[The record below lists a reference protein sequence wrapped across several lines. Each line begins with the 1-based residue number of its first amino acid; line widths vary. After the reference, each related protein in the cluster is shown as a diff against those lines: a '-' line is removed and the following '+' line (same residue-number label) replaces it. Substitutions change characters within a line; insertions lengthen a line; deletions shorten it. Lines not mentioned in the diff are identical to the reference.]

1 MIDKDRDYDLIIKI
15 IEICFVEKQLHAS
28 QKISILDW
36 IWIFRKK
43 KKMIFETIY
52 FWGRIL
58 KKNSPGIAEHVAR
71 SGLSLSLSSLQM
83 RRYRSSI
90 TEAVYVH
97 RTRPVGYIA
106 TSIFNQR
113 RRATDKI
120 CIRLYIGTN
129 LKSKYILYLCLCMG
143 LGTER
148 DSDILAKR

>member
-43 KKMIFETIY
+43 KMIFETIY

-71 SGLSLSLSSLQM
+71 SGLSLSLFVTNAAL
-83 RRYRSSI
+83 SI
-90 TEAVYVH
+90 KYYGS
-97 RTRPVGYIA
+97 RI
-106 TSIFNQR
+106 
-113 RRATDKI
+113 RA
-120 CIRLYIGTN
+120 
-129 LKSKYILYLCLCMG
+129 
-143 LGTER
+143 
-148 DSDILAKR
+148 

>member
-1 MIDKDRDYDLIIKI
+1 MIDKDRDYNLIIKI
-15 IEICFVEKQLHAS
+15 YINNRNLFRRELHKNFCS
-28 QKISILDW
+28 NCQ
-36 IWIFRKK
+36 IFRRKK
-43 KKMIFETIY
+43 KRSRSKIYVSRQFILGQNFE
-52 FWGRIL
+52 
-58 KKNSPGIAEHVAR
+58 KKFAKNRGAR
-71 SGLSLSLSSLQM
+71 GAKRSLSSLQM

-129 LKSKYILYLCLCMG
+129 LKSKYISCLCLFMG
-143 LGTER
+143 LGTE
-148 DSDILAKR
+148 SVKGQ